1 MRLQAYEGDEPFVFI
16 SYAHKDTE
24 TVMRVLTELDRRG
37 YRIWYDDGIA
47 PGSEWPE
54 NIAEHLTKSAMVLA
68 FISQNSI
75 DSPNCRREVT
85 FALSKRKPFLSVVLE
100 RAEMSPGME
109 LQLSAQQSVI
119 RINYEDETSFIN
131 KICSCPDIKPCQKP
145 APESAP
151 VSASAPAPASEPTS
165 ASAPTEEKPVMQP
178 ASQPQTNAASAQSVP
193 AEQAKPRKEKTAKA
207 KPAKAKPGK
216 TTTERG
222 EKPSDNTSKKKG
234 GLRIGLIVL
243 GVILALLVI
252 RVVSCLHPNKTPQT
266 AITDSVSVSET
277 SSYVK
282 LEEETITQDVVSN
295 LKGLE
300 RLISLDLVKCT
311 IEDSAL
317 SGLAGLPLTT
327 LKLTDVSG
335 ISDYSFINDFES
347 LKELTL
353 IRCGVTDKNISLA
366 SNDKLTLVNLTGNTE
381 FTDLNLLNCAVL
393 KTINISETGVTDLS
407 PLAGANKLTVLYA
420 SDTKVTDISPLAS
433 LTGLN
438 TLVMNRTGVKT
449 IDVEFQSLRLQ
460 VLQFADCGITS
471 MSGFEN
477 LTVLRDVDLSGNQLA
492 DISWL
497 YKSAETLQTVRL
509 AGNPLTDRLQQLS
522 ECKLI
527 QVLDISG
534 IPVHTL
540 WFAEEMTDLTEI
552 YAKNCLL
559 TSIEQ
564 LSGKTKLKIADLSD
578 NQLTDF
584 NALSQFDSINGKLDL
599 SNNEI
604 TALSPIV
611 NVNKINLIGNDI
623 SYAQIPE
630 TFKALHMYCEYNT
643 DLPGSGLADR
653 ILARLGVVNVPADK
667 QVELENA
674 SLRIHVMTEDEVQE
688 AMQ

>member
-1 MRLQAYEGDEPFVFI
+1 
-16 SYAHKDTE
+16 
-24 TVMRVLTELDRRG
+24 
-37 YRIWYDDGIA
+37 
-47 PGSEWPE
+47 
-54 NIAEHLTKSAMVLA
+54 
-68 FISQNSI
+68 
-75 DSPNCRREVT
+75 
-85 FALSKRKPFLSVVLE
+85 
-100 RAEMSPGME
+100 
-109 LQLSAQQSVI
+109 
-119 RINYEDETSFIN
+119 
-131 KICSCPDIKPCQKP
+131 
-145 APESAP
+145 
-151 VSASAPAPASEPTS
+151 
-165 ASAPTEEKPVMQP
+165 
-178 ASQPQTNAASAQSVP
+178 
-193 AEQAKPRKEKTAKA
+193 
-207 KPAKAKPGK
+207 
-216 TTTERG
+216 
-222 EKPSDNTSKKKG
+222 
-234 GLRIGLIVL
+234 
-243 GVILALLVI
+243 
-252 RVVSCLHPNKTPQT
+252 
-266 AITDSVSVSET
+266 
-277 SSYVK
+277 
-282 LEEETITQDVVSN
+282 
-295 LKGLE
+295 
-300 RLISLDLVKCT
+300 
-311 IEDSAL
+311 
-317 SGLAGLPLTT
+317 
-327 LKLTDVSG
+327 
-335 ISDYSFINDFES
+335 
-347 LKELTL
+347 
-353 IRCGVTDKNISLA
+353 
-366 SNDKLTLVNLTGNTE
+366 
-381 FTDLNLLNCAVL
+381 
-393 KTINISETGVTDLS
+393 
-407 PLAGANKLTVLYA
+407 
-420 SDTKVTDISPLAS
+420 
-433 LTGLN
+433 
-438 TLVMNRTGVKT
+438 
-449 IDVEFQSLRLQ
+449 
-460 VLQFADCGITS
+460 

-674 SLRIHVMTEDEVQE
+674 SLRIHVMTEDEVHE